1 MFSLKFSSLSFGIS
15 SYSRFKVSSLRCFK
29 FSSLSYGIKFKS
41 LRGSFSVHKIKCSFS
56 NLFRIQ
62 SQVFFHWCFGI
73 KPGTSY
79 LKSQDLLNSKSRYQI
94 IQFLPYASC
103 QKFLSPVLLLQ
114 CLSLLIF
121 HLLISTY
128 IICFSLHHLTSMLY
142 FPRTHI
148 CSLHFAKTPMTT

>member
-1 MFSLKFSSLSFGIS
+1 MTFQVIHISFLVSQDIQDLKSSSFRCSLKFSSLSFGIS

-79 LKSQDLLNSKSRYQI
+79 LKSQDLLNSKSIYQI
-94 IQFLPYASC
+94 IQFPPYASC
-103 QKFLSPVLLLQ
+103 
-114 CLSLLIF
+114 
-121 HLLISTY
+121 
-128 IICFSLHHLTSMLY
+128 
-142 FPRTHI
+142 
-148 CSLHFAKTPMTT
+148 